1 MVNGVYYTA
10 LFFYWKEEST
20 IFKRVHKRIFHWVVV
35 KKGLFVPKVGLNFL
49 LCIQK
54 FYGCPSWCWATSIS
68 MPFSLQGLYLRNF
81 KLLFNY
87 TQIYFHFFIWLKW
100 FLEQKSKRV
109 QIYFPESRF
118 CGTTNENPNCS
129 FGIKDGFRGNNW
141 SILWK
146 LAPPGYFFVSKKCR
160 TLLTVS

>member
-1 MVNGVYYTA
+1 MVYYIA

-68 MPFSLQGLYLRNF
+68 MPFSLQGLCLRNF
-81 KLLFNY
+81 KLLFDY
-87 TQIYFHFFIWLKW
+87 TQILFPFFFIWLKW
-100 FLEQKSKRV
+100 LSEQKQDREF
-109 QIYFPESRF
+109 QILSCICFISVWSSISDIVVWWYYVTVIVVSREK
-118 CGTTNENPNCS
+118 T
-129 FGIKDGFRGNNW
+129 W
-141 SILWK
+141 AWLVVAVWW
-146 LAPPGYFFVSKKCR
+146 
-160 TLLTVS
+160 

>member
-118 CGTTNENPNCS
+118 CGTRNGLIRNTSEI
-129 FGIKDGFRGNNW
+129 FGFFKTWLVKF
-141 SILWK
+141 WK
-146 LAPPGYFFVSKKCR
+146 LRNVLIILQIWKKHH
-160 TLLTVS
+160 

>member
-68 MPFSLQGLYLRNF
+68 MPFSLQDLLLRNF
-81 KLLFNY
+81 KLLFDY
-87 TQIYFHFFIWLKW
+87 TQILFSFFYLVEVVIGTKSREFQYI
-100 FLEQKSKRV
+100 FLSLDFMEQRLRI
-109 QIYFPESRF
+109 QIV
-118 CGTTNENPNCS
+118 
-129 FGIKDGFRGNNW
+129 
-141 SILWK
+141 
-146 LAPPGYFFVSKKCR
+146 VSE
-160 TLLTVS
+160 LV